1 MERRHVRL
9 TSASLA
15 FDFPPGTTMLLRSR
29 RAVVLASLALLS
41 ACFHTQVYTGLPGA
55 GETISQPWARGFLF
69 GMVPP
74 SAVEP
79 ASKCKAGVYRVE
91 TQHTLANALAL
102 IATVGIYSPMRIDVT
117 CVRVPMVSANP
128 SLLVGSA
135 HTGVLHP
142 QLRVDGAAKR
152 P

>member
-1 MERRHVRL
+1 
-9 TSASLA
+9 
-15 FDFPPGTTMLLRSR
+15 MLLRSR
-29 RAVVLASLALLS
+29 RAVVLASLVLLS
-41 ACFHTQVYTGLPGA
+41 ACFHAQVYTGLPGA

-74 SAVEP
+74 SVVEP

-102 IATVGIYSPMRIDVT
+102 IATIGIYSPMRIDVT

-128 SLLVGSA
+128 SLVVGNA
-135 HTGVLHP
+135 HVGVRHP
-142 QLRVDGAAKR
+142 ELLAAETAVR